1 MNCITDTKDKITK
14 LIIKAYQ
21 NKASDLFI
29 RENMYPYIRNNL
41 GKIEMLEDDFIK
53 DSQMISFLKKA
64 EQLSDFLS
72 SLDFVITDS
81 DFFVSVANINC
92 RCHFYKTIKGR
103 AIAIRLLPDKIP
115 SLNKLGL
122 PESVK
127 LLADKKSGLIIV
139 SGPTG
144 SGKSTTIASI
154 IDVIN
159 QKYNYHIITIEDP
172 IEYTFENKKS
182 IISQIPLG
190 KNITNFSE
198 SIKSAMRENPNVI
211 MIGELRTL
219 EDIKVALFAA
229 ESGHLVITTL
239 HANNAIDA
247 LDRMINYEEKLNL
260 KNLLANTFQAII
272 TQKLVTTKEHK
283 VLCLEILL
291 RNNATV
297 SCIKNEDYTS
307 LINIMKSTPGM
318 MTMQDH
324 FNMLKEQGIISKE
337 INL

>member
-1 MNCITDTKDKITK
+1 MNCITDVKDKISK

-21 NKASDLFI
+21 HESSDLFI

-41 GKIEMLEDDFIK
+41 GKIEMLEDNFIK
-53 DSQMISFLKKA
+53 DSQMISFLEKVQQ
-64 EQLSDFLS
+64 QLTIDDLDND
-72 SLDFVITDS
+72 LDFFINII
-81 DFFVSVANINC
+81 NINC
-92 RCHFYKTIKGR
+92 RCHFYKTFKGM

-115 SLNKLGL
+115 SLDVLGL
-122 PESVK
+122 PESIK
-127 LLADKKSGLIIV
+127 LLTDIRSGLIIV

-154 IDVIN
+154 IDAIN

-172 IEYTFENKKS
+172 IEYTFEDKKS
-182 IISQIPLG
+182 IISQILLG
-190 KNITNFSE
+190 KNITSFAQG
-198 SIKSAMRENPNVI
+198 IKASMRENPNVI

-260 KNLLANTFQAII
+260 KNLLANTFQA
-272 TQKLVTTKEHK
+272 
-283 VLCLEILL
+283 
-291 RNNATV
+291 TV

>member
-1 MNCITDTKDKITK
+1 MNCITDVKDKISK

-21 NKASDLFI
+21 HESSDLFI

-41 GKIEMLEDDFIK
+41 GKIEMLEDNFIK
-53 DSQMISFLKKA
+53 DSQMISFLEKVQ
-64 EQLSDFLS
+64 QLTIDDLDND
-72 SLDFVITDS
+72 LDFFINII
-81 DFFVSVANINC
+81 NINC
-92 RCHFYKTIKGR
+92 RCHFYKTFKDM

-115 SLNKLGL
+115 SLDVLGL
-122 PESVK
+122 PESIK
-127 LLADKKSGLIIV
+127 LLTDIKSGLIIV

-154 IDVIN
+154 IDAIN

-172 IEYTFENKKS
+172 IEYTFEDKKS
-182 IISQIPLG
+182 IISQILLG
-190 KNITNFSE
+190 KNITSFAQG
-198 SIKSAMRENPNVI
+198 IKASMRENPNVI

-239 HANNAIDA
+239 HADNITDA
-247 LDRMINYEEKLNL
+247 LDRITNYEEKLKL

-272 TQKLVTTKEHK
+272 AQKLITTKEHK

-291 RNNATV
+291 RNDTTIN
-297 SCIKNEDYTS
+297 CIKNEDYTS

-324 FNMLKEQGIISKE
+324 FNTLKEQGIISKE
-337 INL
+337 IKL

>member
-1 MNCITDTKDKITK
+1 MNCITDVKDKITK

>member
-1 MNCITDTKDKITK
+1 MNCITDVKDKITK

-172 IEYTFENKKS
+172 IEYTFEDKKS
-182 IISQIPLG
+182 IISQILLG
-190 KNITNFSE
+190 KNITSFAQG
-198 SIKSAMRENPNVI
+198 IKASMRENPNVI

-239 HANNAIDA
+239 HADNIIDA
-247 LDRMINYEEKLNL
+247 LDRVTNYEEKLKL

-272 TQKLVTTKEHK
+272 AQKLITTKEHK

-291 RNNATV
+291 RNDATIN
-297 SCIKNEDYTS
+297 CIKNEDYTS

-324 FNMLKEQGIISKE
+324 FNTLKEQGIISKE
-337 INL
+337 IKL

>member
-1 MNCITDTKDKITK
+1 MNCITDVKDKISK

-21 NKASDLFI
+21 HESSDLFI

-41 GKIEMLEDDFIK
+41 GKIEMLEDNFIK

>member
-1 MNCITDTKDKITK
+1 MNCITDVKDKITK

-247 LDRMINYEEKLNL
+247 LDRMINYEEKLKL

-272 TQKLVTTKEHK
+272 AQKLITTKKHK
-283 VLCLEILL
+283 VLCLEVLL
-291 RNNATV
+291 RNDATIN
-297 SCIKNEDYTS
+297 CIKNEDYTS
-307 LINIMKSTPGM
+307 LINITKATPGM

-324 FNMLKEQGIISKE
+324 FNTLKEQGIISKE
-337 INL
+337 TYL

>member
-1 MNCITDTKDKITK
+1 MNCITDVKDKISK

-21 NKASDLFI
+21 HESSDLFI

-41 GKIEMLEDDFIK
+41 GKIEMLEDNFIK
-53 DSQMISFLKKA
+53 DSQMISFLEKVQ
-64 EQLSDFLS
+64 QLTIDDLDND
-72 SLDFVITDS
+72 LDFFINII
-81 DFFVSVANINC
+81 NINC
-92 RCHFYKTIKGR
+92 RCHFYKTFKGM

-115 SLNKLGL
+115 SLDVLGL
-122 PESVK
+122 PESIK
-127 LLADKKSGLIIV
+127 LLTDIKSGLIIV

-154 IDVIN
+154 IDAIN

-172 IEYTFENKKS
+172 IEYTFEDKKS
-182 IISQIPLG
+182 IISQILLG
-190 KNITNFSE
+190 KNITSFAQG
-198 SIKSAMRENPNVI
+198 IKASMRENPNVI

-239 HANNAIDA
+239 HADNITDA
-247 LDRMINYEEKLNL
+247 LDRITNYEEKLKL

-272 TQKLVTTKEHK
+272 AQKLITTKEHK

-291 RNNATV
+291 RNDTTIN
-297 SCIKNEDYTS
+297 CIKNKDYTS

-324 FNMLKEQGIISKE
+324 FNTLKEQGIISKE
-337 INL
+337 IKL

>member
-1 MNCITDTKDKITK
+1 MNCITDVKDKITK

-53 DSQMISFLKKA
+53 DSQMISFLKKV

>member
-1 MNCITDTKDKITK
+1 MNCITDVKDKITK

-41 GKIEMLEDDFIK
+41 GKIEMLEDNFIK

-219 EDIKVALFAA
+219 EDIKIALFAA

-324 FNMLKEQGIISKE
+324 FNTLKEQGIISKE
-337 INL
+337 IKL

>member
-1 MNCITDTKDKITK
+1 MNCITDVKDKISK

-21 NKASDLFI
+21 HESSDLFI

-41 GKIEMLEDDFIK
+41 GKIEMLEDNFIK
-53 DSQMISFLKKA
+53 DSQMISFLEKVQ
-64 EQLSDFLS
+64 QLTIDDLDND
-72 SLDFVITDS
+72 LDFFINII
-81 DFFVSVANINC
+81 NINC
-92 RCHFYKTIKGR
+92 RCHFYKTFKGM

-115 SLNKLGL
+115 SLDVLGL
-122 PESVK
+122 PESIK
-127 LLADKKSGLIIV
+127 LLTDIKSGLIIV

-154 IDVIN
+154 IDAIN

-172 IEYTFENKKS
+172 IEYTFEDKKS
-182 IISQIPLG
+182 IISQILLG
-190 KNITNFSE
+190 KNITSFAQG
-198 SIKSAMRENPNVI
+198 IKASMRENPNVI

-239 HANNAIDA
+239 HADNITDA
-247 LDRMINYEEKLNL
+247 LDRITNYEEKLKL

-272 TQKLVTTKEHK
+272 AQKLITTKEHK

-291 RNNATV
+291 RNDTTIN
-297 SCIKNEDYTS
+297 CIKNEDYTS

-324 FNMLKEQGIISKE
+324 FNTLKEQGIISKE
-337 INL
+337 IKL

>member
-1 MNCITDTKDKITK
+1 MNCITDVKDKISK

-21 NKASDLFI
+21 HKASDLFI
-29 RENMYPYIRNNL
+29 REKMYPYIRNSL
-41 GKIEMLEDDFIK
+41 GKIEMLEDNFIK
-53 DSQMISFLKKA
+53 DSQMISFLEKVQQ
-64 EQLSDFLS
+64 QLTIDDLDND
-72 SLDFVITDS
+72 LDFFINII
-81 DFFVSVANINC
+81 NINC
-92 RCHFYKTIKGR
+92 RCHFYKTFKGM

-115 SLNKLGL
+115 SLDVLGL
-122 PESVK
+122 PESIK
-127 LLADKKSGLIIV
+127 LLTDIKSGLIIV

-154 IDVIN
+154 IDAIN

-172 IEYTFENKKS
+172 IEYTFEDKKS
-182 IISQIPLG
+182 IVSQISLG
-190 KNITNFSE
+190 KNITNFAQGVKAS
-198 SIKSAMRENPNVI
+198 MRENPNVI

-239 HANNAIDA
+239 HADNVTDA
-247 LDRMINYEEKLNL
+247 LDRMINYEEKLKL

-272 TQKLVTTKEHK
+272 AQKLITTKKHK

-291 RNNATV
+291 RNDATIN
-297 SCIKNEDYTS
+297 CIKNEDYTS
-307 LINIMKSTPGM
+307 LINITKATPGM

-324 FNMLKEQGIISKE
+324 FNTLKEQGIISKE
-337 INL
+337 TYL

>member
-1 MNCITDTKDKITK
+1 MNCITDVKDKISK

-21 NKASDLFI
+21 HKASDLFI

-41 GKIEMLEDDFIK
+41 GKIEMLEDNFIK
-53 DSQMISFLKKA
+53 DSQMISFLEKVQ
-64 EQLSDFLS
+64 QLTIDDLDND
-72 SLDFVITDS
+72 LDFFINII
-81 DFFVSVANINC
+81 NINC
-92 RCHFYKTIKGR
+92 RCHFYKTFKGM

-115 SLNKLGL
+115 SLDVLGL
-122 PESVK
+122 PESIK
-127 LLADKKSGLIIV
+127 LLTDIKSGLIIV

-154 IDVIN
+154 IDAIN

-172 IEYTFENKKS
+172 IEYTFEDKKS
-182 IISQIPLG
+182 IISQILLG
-190 KNITNFSE
+190 KNITSFAQG
-198 SIKSAMRENPNVI
+198 IKASMRENPNVI

-239 HANNAIDA
+239 HADNIIDA
-247 LDRMINYEEKLNL
+247 LDRVTNYEEKLKL

-272 TQKLVTTKEHK
+272 AQKLITTKEHK
-283 VLCLEILL
+283 VLCLEVLL
-291 RNNATV
+291 RNDATIN
-297 SCIKNEDYTS
+297 CIKNEDYTS

-318 MTMQDH
+318 MIMQDH
-324 FNMLKEQGIISKE
+324 FNTLKEQGIIS
-337 INL
+337 

>member
-1 MNCITDTKDKITK
+1 
-14 LIIKAYQ
+14 
-21 NKASDLFI
+21 
-29 RENMYPYIRNNL
+29 MYPYIRNNL

>member
-1 MNCITDTKDKITK
+1 MNCITDVKDKITK

-198 SIKSAMRENPNVI
+198 SIKSAMRKNPNVI

>member
-1 MNCITDTKDKITK
+1 MNCITDVKDKITK

-21 NKASDLFI
+21 NKTSDLFI

>member
-1 MNCITDTKDKITK
+1 MNCITDVKDKITK

-337 INL
+337 IKL

>member
-1 MNCITDTKDKITK
+1 MNCITDVKDKISK

-21 NKASDLFI
+21 HKASDLFI
-29 RENMYPYIRNNL
+29 RENMYPSIRNSL
-41 GKIEMLEDDFIK
+41 GKIEMLEDNFIK
-53 DSQMISFLKKA
+53 DSQMISFLEKVQQ
-64 EQLSDFLS
+64 QLTIDDLDND
-72 SLDFVITDS
+72 LDFFINII
-81 DFFVSVANINC
+81 NINC
-92 RCHFYKTIKGR
+92 RCHFYETIKGR

-115 SLNKLGL
+115 SLDKLGL
-122 PESVK
+122 PESIK

-154 IDVIN
+154 IDAIN

-172 IEYTFENKKS
+172 IEYTFEDKKS
-182 IISQIPLG
+182 IISQVPLG
-190 KNITNFSE
+190 NNITSFSK
-198 SIKSAMRENPNVI
+198 SVKSAMRENPNVI

-239 HANNAIDA
+239 HADNIIDA
-247 LDRMINYEEKLNL
+247 LDRVTNYEEKLKL

-272 TQKLVTTKEHK
+272 AQKLITTKEHK

-291 RNNATV
+291 RNDATIN
-297 SCIKNEDYTS
+297 CIKNEDYTS

-324 FNMLKEQGIISKE
+324 FNTLKEQGIISKE
-337 INL
+337 IKL

>member
-1 MNCITDTKDKITK
+1 MNCTTDTKDKITK

-103 AIAIRLLPDKIP
+103 AIVIRLLPDKIP

-172 IEYTFENKKS
+172 IEYTFEDKKS

-190 KNITNFSE
+190 KNIINFSE

>member
-1 MNCITDTKDKITK
+1 MNCITDVKDKITK

-239 HANNAIDA
+239 HADNIIDA
-247 LDRMINYEEKLNL
+247 LDRVTNYEEKLKL

-272 TQKLVTTKEHK
+272 AQKLITTKEHK

-291 RNNATV
+291 RNDATIN
-297 SCIKNEDYTS
+297 CIKNEDYTS

-324 FNMLKEQGIISKE
+324 FNTLKEQGIISKE
-337 INL
+337 IKL

>member
-1 MNCITDTKDKITK
+1 MNCITDVKDKISK

-21 NKASDLFI
+21 HKASDLFI
-29 RENMYPYIRNNL
+29 RENMYPYIRNSL
-41 GKIEMLEDDFIK
+41 GKIEMLEDNFIK
-53 DSQMISFLKKA
+53 DSQMISFLEKVQQ
-64 EQLSDFLS
+64 QLTIDDLDND
-72 SLDFVITDS
+72 LDF
-81 DFFVSVANINC
+81 FFNIININC
-92 RCHFYKTIKGR
+92 RCHFYKTFKGM
-103 AIAIRLLPDKIP
+103 AIAI
-115 SLNKLGL
+115 
-122 PESVK
+122 
-127 LLADKKSGLIIV
+127 KSGLIIV

-154 IDVIN
+154 IDAIN

-172 IEYTFENKKS
+172 IEYTFEDKKS
-182 IISQIPLG
+182 IISQILLG
-190 KNITNFSE
+190 KNITSFAQG
-198 SIKSAMRENPNVI
+198 IKASMRENPNVI

-239 HANNAIDA
+239 HADNIIDA
-247 LDRMINYEEKLNL
+247 LDRVTNYEEKLKL

-272 TQKLVTTKEHK
+272 AQKLITTKEHK

-291 RNNATV
+291 RNDATIN
-297 SCIKNEDYTS
+297 CIKNEDYTS

-324 FNMLKEQGIISKE
+324 FNTLKEQGIISKE
-337 INL
+337 IKL